1 MKFIML
7 FPKNLKDLLSIFL
20 TVLLT
25 SASAREIIFLF
36 KTIKNLSSLAILL
49 INSEEIEK
57 LDKRKLI
64 ASQKPPRKWN
74 FLAYSSIF

>member
-1 MKFIML
+1 ML
-7 FPKNLKDLLSIFL
+7 LPKNLKDLLSIFL
-20 TVLLT
+20 TVLLA

-64 ASQKPPRKWN
+64 ASQKPLRKWN